1 MKRKLFLIL
10 AVLIVS
16 ALCFGGCT
24 YADYF
29 MASVGN
35 EVVASLGVY
44 KDKEYYTCGGFQDST
59 DYAKYKYD
67 DVNLEEN
74 KFLEPLTVESRVEFI
89 AYLNNF
95 ESSVEGHKESD
106 PENEIVKGYDFS
118 TDLITDDDY
127 IYIDDRST
135 SDDFYEK
142 FENYN
147 VYFFDTGTSTLFFFH
162 NNI

>member
-10 AVLIVS
+10 AVLIIS
-16 ALCFGGCT
+16 ALCLGGCT

-29 MASVGN
+29 MSSVGD
-35 EVVASLGVY
+35 EVVASLGMY
-44 KDKEYYTCGGFQDST
+44 KDKEYYTSGGFQDFT

-67 DVNLEEN
+67 DLNPEEN
-74 KFLEPLTVESRVEFI
+74 KFLESLTVESRVEFI
-89 AYLNNF
+89 AYLKNF
-95 ESSVEGHKESD
+95 ESWVYLHKESD
-106 PENEIVKGYDFS
+106 PENEVVKGYDFS

-127 IYIDDRST
+127 IYIDDRSL
-135 SDDFYEK
+135 YEK
-142 FENYN
+142 FDNYN